1 MQENSRA
8 NHKNLVGNDE
18 NKFLFEKS
26 VRRYINDF
34 LSGSILIISSNNI
47 FIIANEKF
55 WFGYGKMFYK

>member
-34 LSGSILIISSNNI
+34 LSDLVMERC
-47 FIIANEKF
+47 FINKSLLDV
-55 WFGYGKMFYK
+55 

>member
-26 VRRYINDF
+26 VRRYLLLQMKSSDLVMERCIINKSLLDV
-34 LSGSILIISSNNI
+34 
-47 FIIANEKF
+47 
-55 WFGYGKMFYK
+55 

>member
-8 NHKNLVGNDE
+8 NHKNLVRNDE

-55 WFGYGKMFYK
+55 

>member
-18 NKFLFEKS
+18 NKFLFKKS

-34 LSGSILIISSNNI
+34 LSGSILIIS
-47 FIIANEKF
+47 
-55 WFGYGKMFYK
+55 